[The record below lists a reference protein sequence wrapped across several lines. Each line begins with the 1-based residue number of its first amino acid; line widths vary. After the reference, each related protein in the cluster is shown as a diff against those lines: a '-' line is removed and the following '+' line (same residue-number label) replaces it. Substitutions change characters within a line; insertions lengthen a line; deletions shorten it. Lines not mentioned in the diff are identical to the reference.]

1 MKFIKE
7 FKDCLEIVKYPGKH
21 GDPVAIIYQL
31 PKHVFVRGT
40 EEIKVGV
47 WDEDKR

>member
-7 FKDCLEIVKYPGKH
+7 FKDSLEIVKYPGKH
-21 GDPVAIIYQL
+21 GDPVAVVCQL
-31 PKHVFVRGT
+31 PKTVFVRGT